1 MLPKTIDLTD
11 ILASE
16 RSEIGLMSFYMFDLP
31 NRKITLIR
39 RVFFEE
45 LVFIWQRNTKPANNL
60 LKVHTSIPALE
71 MQKQPVYDILFI
83 FCLTHSPVN

>member
-45 LVFIWQRNTKPANNL
+45 LA
-60 LKVHTSIPALE
+60 
-71 MQKQPVYDILFI
+71 
-83 FCLTHSPVN
+83 